1 MSPGGPVV
9 KTTSSAEPAGSSWEE
24 ELRSHMPHGQNTE
37 T

>member
-9 KTTSSAEPAGSSWEE
+9 KTTSSAEPVGSSGEE